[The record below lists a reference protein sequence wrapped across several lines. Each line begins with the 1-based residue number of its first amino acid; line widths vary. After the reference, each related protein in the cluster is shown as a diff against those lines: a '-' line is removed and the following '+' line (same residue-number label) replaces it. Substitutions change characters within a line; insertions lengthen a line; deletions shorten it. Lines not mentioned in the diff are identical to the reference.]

1 MDIFII
7 NSNTYKQIECDI
19 DPHKT
24 ICISLP
30 KYEVPFDGQ
39 QGLGSTALA
48 IDIQGNMPFHINLEI
63 NGLFFF

>member
-1 MDIFII
+1 M
-7 NSNTYKQIECDI
+7 
-19 DPHKT
+19 
-24 ICISLP
+24 SLSQ
-30 KYEVPFDGQ
+30 YEVPFDGQ